1 MMIQDNKCLM
11 ITIMKAA
18 SDLIQTYG
26 SGLSDGDIRDR
37 MVRISGDLLYG
48 AEECRSYEE

>member
-1 MMIQDNKCLM
+1 MTQDNKCLM

-26 SGLSDGDIRDR
+26 SGLSDSAIRTR
-37 MVRISGDLLYG
+37 MARISDDLLY
-48 AEECRSYEE
+48 AVNECRRYEE